1 MNLETLVNQNYNI
14 LNENEHY
21 IIKQIL
27 NNQKEYSQYS
37 CEKIAN
43 ECHVSRATL
52 LRLCKKIGLNSFS
65 DLKYLLKSIM
75 MK

>member
-43 ECHVSRATL
+43 ECHVSRV
-52 LRLCKKIGLNSFS
+52 LRIK
-65 DLKYLLKSIM
+65 
-75 MK
+75 

>member
-27 NNQKEYSQYS
+27 NNQKKYSQYS

-52 LRLCKKIGLNSFS
+52 LRLCKKIGLNSF
-65 DLKYLLKSIM
+65 
-75 MK
+75 

>member
-43 ECHVSRATL
+43 ECHVSRAICL
-52 LRLCKKIGLNSFS
+52 DYVKRLG
-65 DLKYLLKSIM
+65 
-75 MK
+75 

>member
-37 CEKIAN
+37 C
-43 ECHVSRATL
+43 
-52 LRLCKKIGLNSFS
+52 
-65 DLKYLLKSIM
+65 
-75 MK
+75 